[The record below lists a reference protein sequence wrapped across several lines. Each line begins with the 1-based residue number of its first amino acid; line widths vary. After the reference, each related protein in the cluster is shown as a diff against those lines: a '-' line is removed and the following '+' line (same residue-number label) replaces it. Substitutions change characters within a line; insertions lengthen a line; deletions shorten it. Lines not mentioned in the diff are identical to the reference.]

1 MATVSFD
8 AKFQVRDSKTAQKLV
23 HAMEK
28 PQKISVSKRDEVAEK
43 EKGLELLTRLLSASK
58 TA

>member
-8 AKFQVRDSKTAQKLV
+8 AKFQIRDSKTAQKLI

-28 PQKISVSKRDEVAEK
+28 PQRVTISKRDEVAEK
-43 EKGLELLTRLLSASK
+43 EKGLELLTRLLSVSK